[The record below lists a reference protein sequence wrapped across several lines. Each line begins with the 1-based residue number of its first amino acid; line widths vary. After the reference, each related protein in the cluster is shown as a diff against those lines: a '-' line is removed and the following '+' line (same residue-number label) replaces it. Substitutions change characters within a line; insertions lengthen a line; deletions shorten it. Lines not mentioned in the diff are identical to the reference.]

1 MVNALNKAVWMS
13 RSAILLVAAGLGAAG
28 ACVAAEAVVAPNELA
43 QYITEA
49 RHAGVN
55 DGQIRKD
62 AITAGWPAA
71 VVDETI
77 AKVSGKDQPTT
88 EVAGNTTIPPASEAP
103 APAAT
108 QPAQPKT
115 ENTAPAQAAPPLE
128 ENKNRGVPD
137 DYKIGSGDVLQ
148 VSVWKEPDASV
159 PSVVV
164 RPDGRITLPLI
175 KDVSV
180 AGLTPPEVEKIVAD
194 RLSSFINGVDV
205 TVIITKIE
213 SKKLYVLGAVKK
225 EGVLPYTYRMNVI
238 QALTEAG
245 GLTDYAKRRKIYVIR
260 NENGKDYRLPFD
272 YEEVIKGEKM
282 EQNIPLLPG
291 DTIYVPQ

>member
-1 MVNALNKAVWMS
+1 MVTGFGAGVPCFAADS
-13 RSAILLVAAGLGAAG
+13 GTPSELVQY
-28 ACVAAEAVVAPNELA
+28 VAD
-43 QYITEA
+43 A

-77 AKVSGKDQPTT
+77 AKVNEKAQPATT
-88 EVAGNTTIPPASEAP
+88 EVAGNTAIPPASATP
-103 APAAT
+103 IAT
-108 QPAQPKT
+108 QPAPQKA
-115 ENTAPAQAAPPLE
+115 ENSAPTPAAPPLE

-148 VSVWKEPDASV
+148 ISVWKEPDASV

-175 KDVSV
+175 KEVNV
-180 AGLTPPEVEKIVAD
+180 AGLSPHDVETAIAD
-194 RLSSFINGVDV
+194 RLASFINGVDV
-205 TVIITKIE
+205 TVIVTKIE

-225 EGVLPYTYRMNVI
+225 EGIIPYTYRMNVI
-238 QALTEAG
+238 QALSEAG
-245 GLTDYAKRRKIYVIR
+245 GLTDYAKRRNIYVLR
-260 NENGKDYRLPFD
+260 NENGKDYRLQFD
-272 YEEVIKGEKM
+272 YEKVIKGEKM
-282 EQNIPLLPG
+282 EQNIQLLPG
-291 DTIYVPQ
+291 DTIFVPQ